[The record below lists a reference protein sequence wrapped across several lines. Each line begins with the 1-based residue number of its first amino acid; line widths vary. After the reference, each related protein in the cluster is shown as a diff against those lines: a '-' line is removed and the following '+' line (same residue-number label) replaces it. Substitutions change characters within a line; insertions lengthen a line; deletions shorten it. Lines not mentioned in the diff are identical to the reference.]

1 MAIECDHSKETRV
14 VRKLFTGGCLNRIW
28 VRDHH
33 HRTATNSIVAVQEMV
48 YKIVQPKCRG
58 TSVDDDT
65 GWIDEISFRIIK
77 ASHCEPTHSL
87 TFAFMQCLRRV
98 NHWKRVR
105 KKNEKSTAGAA
116 DLSKQ
121 PANHSSAA
129 RMNIHGL
136 RVIPFNQC
144 PYLYRLI
151 RWDNIYLSTASSF
164 KSCHSVRGCYILP
177 FNTAAPGVA

>member
-1 MAIECDHSKETRV
+1 
-14 VRKLFTGGCLNRIW
+14 
-28 VRDHH
+28 
-33 HRTATNSIVAVQEMV
+33 MV

-58 TSVDDDT
+58 DYDA

-77 ASHCEPTHSL
+77 ASHCEPTHSP

-98 NHWKRVR
+98 DDWMRVR
-105 KKNEKSTAGAA
+105 KKRKINCWCCCIIPPPIYLPIHPS
-116 DLSKQ
+116 SQ
-121 PANHSSAA
+121 PTNHSSAA

-164 KSCHSVRGCYILP
+164 KSCHSLRGWVLHFTLKHCSSSGTVAVTDDINRVVVMVVRH
-177 FNTAAPGVA
+177 F